1 MKFKLQSTDDFDMTT
16 VTYEFESSTW
26 YEAVDQFVKFL
37 RGSGYSLGNDSVGIN
52 LGGTVQHMF
61 LEDIPCYNITY
72 FDSKGE

>member
-16 VTYEFESSTW
+16 VTHEFESGTW
-26 YEAVDQFVKFL
+26 YEALDQFVKFL

-61 LEDIPCYNITY
+61 IEDAPCYNVTY